1 MGVGITVLATAG
13 AEVLAVAGEAAA
25 ELEELQFVVGEG
37 PTSDASLN
45 AKPVL
50 VPDLSAT
57 DGRWM
62 QFTSAAELRGVRGVY
77 AFPLQLG
84 GVRLGVCTF
93 YVRTAETPD
102 SARLAAL
109 LNHVDAAREL
119 LLSSLDGDGRSQDS
133 FETLPLRTEVYQAQ
147 GMLMV
152 AMDISL
158 ADALVRLRAMAYAE
172 DLDVNVLATQLV
184 SGQRPMPAADGGA
197 E

>member
-1 MGVGITVLATAG
+1 MGVGITVLATGG

-25 ELEELQFVVGEG
+25 ELEELQFVLGEG
-37 PTSDASLN
+37 PTPDTSLN

-50 VPDLSAT
+50 VPDLSSAG
-57 DGRWM
+57 GRWV
-62 QFTSAAELRGVRGVY
+62 QFASAAERRGVRGVY

-93 YVRTAETPD
+93 YLRAVETPD
-102 SARLAAL
+102 SHRLAAL

-119 LLSSLDGDGRSQDS
+119 LLGSLDGDGRSRS
-133 FETLPLRTEVYQAQ
+133 PVEALPLRTEVYQAQ

-152 AMDISL
+152 ALSISL

-172 DLDVNVLATQLV
+172 DIDVNVLATQLV
-184 SGQRPMPAADGGA
+184 SGRRPMPGTAGGA